1 MIVRTLE
8 RLSTDGERL
17 YDRVSPWADWKFPRC
32 DSRDPQGG
40 TNCTTLKQLP
50 LKGPVAGSSYL
61 KAAQMP
67 WQPTEDKKFWVK
79 PLYEDVDKGEKT
91 LLMKVDPGAFTPRH
105 AHDDFE
111 QFFVLEGSLFDEE
124 QMMRAGDYVCRA
136 PGAMH
141 TAGSDEGAI
150 VLLVYT
156 KAAPTSSC
164 AT

>member
-1 MIVRTLE
+1 MHDV
-8 RLSTDGERL
+8 
-17 YDRVSPWADWKFPRC
+17 
-32 DSRDPQGG
+32 
-40 TNCTTLKQLP
+40 KQLP
-50 LKGPVAGSSYL
+50 LRGPVAGSSYL

-67 WQPTEDKKFWVK
+67 WQPTEDKKFWIK

-91 LLMKVDPGAFTPRH
+91 LLMKVDPGAFAPRH

-124 QMMRAGDYVCRA
+124 QTMKAGDYVCRA

-141 TAGSDEGAI
+141 TAGSEEGAI

-156 KAAPTSSC
+156 KAAPTSSYS
-164 AT
+164 T